1 MELLRCGTSDTVG
14 SVGSATVTDG
24 NVMTPPEGARTSV
37 AVMVRCVGLMA
48 SGRPLHISYAN
59 SITRSVLL

>member
-1 MELLRCGTSDTVG
+1 MG
-14 SVGSATVTDG
+14 SVTVTDG
-24 NVMTPPEGARTSV
+24 NVMTPPEGAKTSV